1 MSTDP
6 ANIRTAIVLQ
16 GGGALGAYELGVLKA
31 IYDQRPG
38 FTPAAVAGISIG
50 AVTSAVLGGARG
62 EPIATLET
70 LWRDKLT
77 VLPQVPGFP
86 TATIPFMPREV
97 ERSLAALG
105 NPGMYGLNTGLLFG
119 PWASTSIYETGPL
132 RRTLTELADLDKLNH
147 GGTRVIVGA
156 IDLSTAQIRYFDN
169 SEHDLS
175 FEHVVAS
182 GSLPPG
188 FPMTEVDGQW
198 YWDGGL
204 FANTPLS
211 PAINFLE
218 SCEPDNP
225 AIHRELIVIQ
235 LFPMEAPLP
244 QTLPDVVNRMVQL
257 QYTSRIKL
265 DEKLFNKID
274 RVLKL
279 IERVDAELP
288 ADSPIRADQDYQR
301 MLDHRRID
309 SFKVIEARLD
319 PDLTNATDFSR
330 FSVEARIQA
339 GYDDAKRQGV
349 SWPSVSAPPAPQ
361 AAPTPQATPRR
372 RAAPRPATRRR
383 APARPRP
390 ETPS

>member
-1 MSTDP
+1 MPTDP
-6 ANIRTAIVLQ
+6 ANVRTAIVLQ

-38 FTPAAVAGISIG
+38 FKPAAVAGISIG
-50 AVTSAVLGGARG
+50 GITAAVLGGARG

-70 LWRDKLT
+70 LWHKLT

-86 TATIPFMPREV
+86 PMVIPFMPREI
-97 ERSLAALG
+97 ERNLAIYG
-105 NPGMYGLNTGLLFG
+105 NPGMYGLNPGLLMT

-132 RRTLTELADLDKLNH
+132 RRTLAELADLDTLNH
-147 GGTRVIVGA
+147 GGIRVIVGA
-156 IDLSTAQIRYFDN
+156 IDLRTALIKYFDN
-169 SEHDLS
+169 AEHDLT
-175 FEHVVAS
+175 FEHVAAS

-188 FPMTEVDGQW
+188 FPMTEVEGQW

-225 AIHRELIVIQ
+225 DIHRELIVVQ

-244 QTLPDVVNRMVQL
+244 RSLPEVINRMVQL

-265 DEKLFNKID
+265 DEKLFDKID
-274 RVLKL
+274 KVLQL
-279 IERVDAELP
+279 IARVDAELP
-288 ADSPIRADQDYQR
+288 ANSPIRADEDYQR
-301 MLDHRRID
+301 ILRHRRID

-319 PDLTNATDFSR
+319 HDLTNAGDFSR
-330 FSVEARIQA
+330 SSVEGRIQA

-349 SWPSVSAPPAPQ
+349 AWPSVSAAPPPQ
-361 AAPTPQATPRR
+361 AAPR
-372 RAAPRPATRRR
+372 RPATQRR
-383 APARPRP
+383 APAQARP